1 MGARCDGSRT
11 PGSEGGLLINIPNP
25 HHYVL
30 SMGAVFSIFAG
41 FYYWFN
47 KITGLHY
54 SEFLAQLHFWIFFV
68 GVNLTFF
75 PMHFLGVAG
84 MPRRIPDYPD
94 AFYIFNKIA
103 SWGSYVSGF
112 SVLVFIWVLIDALLS
127 ESVQTD

>member
-1 MGARCDGSRT
+1 
-11 PGSEGGLLINIPNP
+11 
-25 HHYVL
+25 
-30 SMGAVFSIFAG
+30 MGAVFSIFAG

-54 SEFLAQLHFWIFFV
+54 SEFLAQFHFWTFFV

-75 PMHFLGVAG
+75 PLHFLGVAG

-103 SWGSYVSGF
+103 SWGAYLSSC
-112 SVLVFIWVLIDALLS
+112 SIIIFI
-127 ESVQTD
+127 